1 MWIWFGLAV
10 LALIGEVA
18 TGTFYLLLVALGLAA
33 GGVAAVLAFS
43 LELQLAVCG
52 VVALAALLVLRKTG
66 VLKKREV
73 DAASNAD
80 VNMDVGQV
88 VTVTEWGA
96 GNTARVFYRGASWQV
111 ELAPGHAA
119 APGEHV
125 ITAVRGS
132 RFIITPRAVGAATA
146 TAPSVRGTQD

>member
-33 GGVAAVLAFS
+33 GGIAALVALS

-52 VVALAALLVLRKTG
+52 AVALVALVVLRKTG

-88 VTVTEWGA
+88 VTVADWGA

-111 ELAPGHAA
+111 ELAPGYDPV
-119 APGEHV
+119 PGEHV

-132 RFIITPRAVGAATA
+132 RFIITPRVPAAPA
-146 TAPSVRGTQD
+146 GTAPSTRQTQD